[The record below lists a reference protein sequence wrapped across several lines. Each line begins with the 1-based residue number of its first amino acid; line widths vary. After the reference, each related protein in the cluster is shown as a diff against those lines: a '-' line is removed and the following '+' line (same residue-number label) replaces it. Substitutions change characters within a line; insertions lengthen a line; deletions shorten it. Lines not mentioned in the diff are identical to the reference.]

1 MSTSS
6 TTTSL
11 QHLKSLLPPK
21 IIIFCFFIL
30 NCTRNKLHPLSCQF
44 TSNITPR
51 FPLHASQPTLNYT
64 TLLHYSHIPNTHKKI
79 ETSNTR
85 LVHRRP
91 NIRSH
96 SVLLI
101 RTFLSRMSKDGNKE
115 RHFLFW
121 RRRINWVK
129 RKLRAAPPNLHRHV
143 HFLRYLREELVFK
156 KTNTWWSSI
165 T

>member
-1 MSTSS
+1 MTFTSRNNHFLFFHIKLYEKQV
-6 TTTSL
+6 SL
-11 QHLKSLLPPK
+11 
-21 IIIFCFFIL
+21 I
-30 NCTRNKLHPLSCQF
+30 NKLHPLSCQF

-64 TLLHYSHIPNTHKKI
+64 TLLHYSHIPNTHKII

-85 LVHRRP
+85 VVHRRP

-129 RKLRAAPPNLHRHV
+129 RKLPAAPPNLHRHV

-156 KTNTWWSSI
+156 KPI
-165 T
+165 HDDH